1 MKQDYQKSPDSL
13 ESRLDALFKSQMD
26 SEVDSKAIVEK
37 TLAKIRRDRVRRR
50 ARIGWVS
57 SLSVAASV
65 FIGLAV
71 YYLAVMPE
79 KVEHADLRQLAGCMS
94 EGVCNTEHVMLITPD
109 KQLWLSEN
117 ALVQY
122 DAQGT
127 AQVNGKDALK
137 SDSPDEVYCQLVV
150 PAGKRARLQLA
161 DGTLLTL
168 NAMSRVVYPQ
178 KFEGAERRIYAE
190 GEVYLE
196 VAPNK
201 AHPFIVE
208 SSDFDLR
215 VLGTKFNISTYK
227 ELKETQIVL
236 VEGSVEVTE
245 SSGRTKAVLKPDE
258 MLSLEKGRITDCRQV
273 DASDYISWTK
283 GWLPLKGE
291 LLTEIVK
298 RLSIHYGVGITCKTS
313 AGSKKMYGKLELKED
328 YKDVLDCIRQIVP
341 LEVHYDGKNVE
352 LRDN

>member
-1 MKQDYQKSPDSL
+1 
-13 ESRLDALFKSQMD
+13 
-26 SEVDSKAIVEK
+26 
-37 TLAKIRRDRVRRR
+37 
-50 ARIGWVS
+50 
-57 SLSVAASV
+57 
-65 FIGLAV
+65 
-71 YYLAVMPE
+71 MPE

-258 MLSLEKGRITDCRQV
+258 MLSLEKAVLRIAVR
-273 DASDYISWTK
+273 WTHQ
-283 GWLPLKGE
+283 
-291 LLTEIVK
+291 TI
-298 RLSIHYGVGITCKTS
+298 
-313 AGSKKMYGKLELKED
+313 
-328 YKDVLDCIRQIVP
+328 
-341 LEVHYDGKNVE
+341 
-352 LRDN
+352 